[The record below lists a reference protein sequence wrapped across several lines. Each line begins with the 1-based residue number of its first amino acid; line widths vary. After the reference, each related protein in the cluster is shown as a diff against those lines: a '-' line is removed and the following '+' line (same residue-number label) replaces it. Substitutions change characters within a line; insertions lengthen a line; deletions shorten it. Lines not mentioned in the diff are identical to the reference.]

1 MTRKNIDNQYVPA
14 YLNIDYLQEKYFLY
28 QHVYTSTENIKKEVE
43 QANCKVIDSISLSYI
58 KTDNQIEN
66 EANNKAVLKVWEE
79 EDIQEAIA
87 EIRQLNSIHQ
97 LNESTL
103 TTKCRG
109 YKKHKRTFYERV
121 MKLYKYVDIDSLLY
135 LLWEI
140 RNMNNKAFKTIN
152 NAVVFWALVDN
163 HPLKQSLNNAFQD
176 KSKLYSSDELH
187 MDVIAPII
195 KYHTHKTISKHKAVN
210 LLNAFYEVKRTKN
223 KGVNKYQIIGEN
235 PYHLKVHGN
244 RIPYED
250 NNLLVFFMI

>member
-1 MTRKNIDNQYVPA
+1 MTQIHGRCRISKGVLSETLVYSTFKEKEAKTIFDELKKRRKHENYSKYLIHKAVKVLNLIDSADKLSNNDSDLRELFDIVKEAIKDHAKQKSIGEAPIELTRKNINNQYVPA

-66 EANNKAVLKVWEE
+66 EAKNKAVLKVWEE

-135 LLWEI
+135 LLWG
-140 RNMNNKAFKTIN
+140 
-152 NAVVFWALVDN
+152 D
-163 HPLKQSLNNAFQD
+163 
-176 KSKLYSSDELH
+176 
-187 MDVIAPII
+187 
-195 KYHTHKTISKHKAVN
+195 
-210 LLNAFYEVKRTKN
+210 
-223 KGVNKYQIIGEN
+223 
-235 PYHLKVHGN
+235 
-244 RIPYED
+244 
-250 NNLLVFFMI
+250 